1 VTHRILVVGCGSHGQ
16 RHLRC
21 FLRTGRVEA
30 ATCDQD
36 PRLVERA
43 SATHGVVGFND
54 WQTALIVHAPEAV
67 VIAASAAQHVPIAAF
82 ALRHGAGVLIEKP
95 LSTTLDDL
103 PAMNQALAGSRA
115 AAAVAYVGRFLPG
128 LAQMREFLQSG
139 DFGAPLQVAASA
151 GQHLPTM
158 RPDYRETRDAFHE
171 SGGGA
176 IHSELTDLVDA
187 VQWLVGP
194 ATRLYCETARQSLTS
209 VEVED
214 TVCVTA
220 RHGDLLAG
228 YSLNQFQAPNE
239 LTIQVHCQQGSLRF
253 ESHRQRWS
261 KFPLGGEAWEHHMAP
276 IAQDDD
282 PFVALAHAFLD
293 CLEKKDTP
301 ICTIAEAERAL
312 RFNLAAHR
320 SARESIMVTIDDDP
334 CP

>member
-1 VTHRILVVGCGSHGQ
+1 MTHRILVVGCGSHGQ

-36 PRLVERA
+36 PRLVERV
-43 SATHGVVGFND
+43 SAKHDVVGFND
-54 WQTALIVHAPEAV
+54 WQTALLVHGPEAV
-67 VIAASAAQHVPIAAF
+67 VIATSAAQHVPIAAF
-82 ALRHGAGVLIEKP
+82 VLRHGAAVLIEKP

-103 PAMNQALAGSRA
+103 PAMYQAMAGSGA
-115 AAAVAYVGRFLPG
+115 AAAVAYVDRFLPG
-128 LAQMREFLQSG
+128 LAEMRGFLQSG
-139 DFGAPLQVAASA
+139 VFGAPLQVSASA

-158 RPDYRETRDAFHE
+158 RPDYRETRDAYHE

-194 ATRLYCETARQSLTS
+194 ATRLYCEAACQSLTG

-214 TVCVTA
+214 SVCVTA
-220 RHGDLLAG
+220 RHGDLLAA
-228 YSLNQFQAPNE
+228 YSLNQFQAPDE

-261 KFPLGGEAWEHHMAP
+261 TFPMGADAWEHHAAP
-276 IAQDDD
+276 VDQDDD
-282 PFVALAHAFLD
+282 PSVALAHAFLD
-293 CLEKKDTP
+293 CLEKKVTP
-301 ICTIAEAERAL
+301 ICTVAEAERAL

-320 SARESIMVTIDDDP
+320 SARESIMVSID
-334 CP
+334 